1 MGKTDR
7 PLAIEI
13 PRPGSEQPAWSRVGA
28 IGLLGFLV
36 GIAWPRIAGVRI
48 GPSVPGDLRAQIEA
62 TATPSGS
69 AAPHATGAPSGSPA
83 PVGSAA
89 AAAPALAGSAATGA
103 EPAAVPANQELVVV
117 GAGKI
122 TRCFEKK
129 DKKIEDCEKLLFDPI
144 AVPKLRELAKCPS
157 AMGLEGKMTI
167 GFEINFD
174 KKEVQVAKSK
184 KNAGMP
190 STTVNGILQCAA
202 REFSNVPLEEVPHKY
217 RRYTLAYGLTFYK
230 PGKHPA
236 AAAADGADSADGESA
251 AGATTSETEANGNA
265 VIASDSVSLRK
276 EPKGKEKVGRLVRGT
291 KVKILA
297 KQNDWY
303 KVESGS
309 NVGWVYRSAIG
320 L

>member
-1 MGKTDR
+1 MAKTER
-7 PLAIEI
+7 PFSVEI

-28 IGLLGFLV
+28 IGLAGFLI
-36 GIAWPRIAGVRI
+36 GIAWPRIAGVHI
-48 GPSVPGDLRAQIEA
+48 GPSVPNDLRAQIEA
-62 TATPSGS
+62 TAAPSGS
-69 AAPHATGAPSGSPA
+69 AAAPRAPAAPSGSAAVPP
-83 PVGSAA
+83 PVASVVA
-89 AAAPALAGSAATGA
+89 SA
-103 EPAAVPANQELVVV
+103 EPTAVPANQELVVV
-117 GAGKI
+117 GPGKI

-157 AMGLEGKMTI
+157 ALGLEGKMTI
-167 GFEINFD
+167 GFEVNFD
-174 KKEVQVAKSK
+174 KKEVQVAKTK
-184 KNAGMP
+184 KVSGIP

-202 REFSNVPLEEVPHKY
+202 REFGNVALEEVPHKY
-217 RRYTLAYGLTFYK
+217 RRYTLAYALSFYK

-236 AAAADGADSADGESA
+236 AAVDGADGGDGENA

-265 VIASDSVSLRK
+265 TVTTDSVSLRK

-303 KVESGS
+303 KVESGA

>member
-7 PLAIEI
+7 PLAVEI
-13 PRPGSEQPAWSRVGA
+13 PRPGSEHPAWSRVGA
-28 IGLLGFLV
+28 IGLAGFLI

-62 TATPSGS
+62 TASPTGSAAPRASASGAAAPAASGS
-69 AAPHATGAPSGSPA
+69 AAVAPA

-89 AAAPALAGSAATGA
+89 PSAD
-103 EPAAVPANQELVVV
+103 PAAVPANQELVVV

-122 TRCFEKK
+122 TKCFEKK

-144 AVPKLRELAKCPS
+144 AVPRLRELARCPS
-157 AMGLEGKMTI
+157 ALGLEGKMTI
-167 GFEINFD
+167 GFEVNFE
-174 KKEVQVAKSK
+174 KKEIQVAKAK
-184 KNAGMP
+184 KVSGMP

-202 REFSNVPLEEVPHKY
+202 HEFGNASLEEVPHKY
-217 RRYTLAYGLTFYK
+217 RRYTLAYTLNFYK
-230 PGKHPA
+230 PGKHPGA
-236 AAAADGADSADGESA
+236 AEGPEGGGADGENA
-251 AGATTSETEANGNA
+251 AGATTSETEATGNA

-276 EPKGKEKVGRLVRGT
+276 EAKGKEKVGRLVRGT

-309 NVGWVYRSAIG
+309 NVGWVYRTAIG

>member
-7 PLAIEI
+7 PLAVEI
-13 PRPGSEQPAWSRVGA
+13 PRPGSEHPAWSRVGA
-28 IGLLGFLV
+28 IGLAGFLS

-62 TATPSGS
+62 TATPAGSAAPRAATSGTPAPSGS
-69 AAPHATGAPSGSPA
+69 AAVPVPAPSP
-83 PVGSAA
+83 
-89 AAAPALAGSAATGA
+89 AGSAD
-103 EPAAVPANQELVVV
+103 PAAVPANQEMVVV

-157 AMGLEGKMTI
+157 AMGLEGKMNI

-174 KKEVQVAKSK
+174 KKEVQVAKAK
-184 KNAGMP
+184 KNPGMP

-202 REFSNVPLEEVPHKY
+202 REFSNVALDEVPHKY
-217 RRYTLAYGLTFYK
+217 RRYTLSYGLTFYK
-230 PGKHPA
+230 PGKHPTA
-236 AAAADGADSADGESA
+236 AEGGADGADGESA

-276 EPKGKEKVGRLVRGT
+276 EAKGKEKVGRLVRGT

>member
-1 MGKTDR
+1 MAKTER
-7 PLAIEI
+7 PFSVEI

-28 IGLLGFLV
+28 IGLAGFLI

-62 TATPSGS
+62 TAAPSGS
-69 AAPHATGAPSGSPA
+69 AAAARASAAPSGSAAVPPA
-83 PVGSAA
+83 VPIPSAA
-89 AAAPALAGSAATGA
+89 ASA

-117 GAGKI
+117 GPGKI
-122 TRCFEKK
+122 TKCFEKK

-144 AVPKLRELAKCPS
+144 AVPKLRELAKCSS
-157 AMGLEGKMTI
+157 ALGLEGKMTI
-167 GFEINFD
+167 GFEVNFD
-174 KKEVQVAKSK
+174 KKEVQVAKTK
-184 KNAGMP
+184 KVSGIP

-202 REFSNVPLEEVPHKY
+202 REFSNVALDEVPHKY

-230 PGKHPA
+230 PGKHPTA
-236 AAAADGADSADGESA
+236 AVEGADGADSENA

-265 VIASDSVSLRK
+265 VIVSDSVSLRK

>member
-7 PLAIEI
+7 PLAVEI
-13 PRPGSEQPAWSRVGA
+13 PRPGSEHPAWSRVGA
-28 IGLLGFLV
+28 IGLAGFLI

-62 TATPSGS
+62 TASPAGSAAPRAAASGAPAPSGS
-69 AAPHATGAPSGSPA
+69 AAVAPA
-83 PVGSAA
+83 PAGSGDPAA
-89 AAAPALAGSAATGA
+89 A
-103 EPAAVPANQELVVV
+103 PANQELVVV

-122 TRCFEKK
+122 TKCFEKK

-144 AVPKLRELAKCPS
+144 AVPRLKELSKCPS
-157 AMGLEGKMTI
+157 ALGLEGKMTI
-167 GFEINFD
+167 GFEINFE
-174 KKEVQVAKSK
+174 KKEIQVAKAK
-184 KNAGMP
+184 KVSGMP

-202 REFSNVPLEEVPHKY
+202 HEFGNASLEEVPHKY
-217 RRYTLAYGLTFYK
+217 RRYTLAYALNFYK
-230 PGKHPA
+230 PGKHPGDA
-236 AAAADGADSADGESA
+236 AGGADAGDGDAA
-251 AGATTSETEANGNA
+251 AGATTSETEATGNA

-276 EPKGKEKVGRLVRGT
+276 EAKGKEKVGRLVRGT

-309 NVGWVYRSAIG
+309 NVGWVYRTAIG

>member
-7 PLAIEI
+7 PLAVEI
-13 PRPGSEQPAWSRVGA
+13 PRPGSDQPAWSRVGA
-28 IGLLGFLV
+28 IGLAGFLI

-62 TATPSGS
+62 TASPAGSAAPRASGAASAAPAPSGS
-69 AAPHATGAPSGSPA
+69 AAAVPPS
-83 PVGSAA
+83 
-89 AAAPALAGSAATGA
+89 AGSAD
-103 EPAAVPANQELVVV
+103 PAVSANQELVVV

-122 TRCFEKK
+122 TKCFEKK

-144 AVPKLRELAKCPS
+144 AVPRLKELSKCPS
-157 AMGLEGKMTI
+157 ALGLEGKMTI
-167 GFEINFD
+167 GFEVNFD
-174 KKEVQVAKSK
+174 KKEVQVSK
-184 KNAGMP
+184 PKKVVGMP

-202 REFSNVPLEEVPHKY
+202 HDFGNVTLDEVPHKF
-217 RRYTLAYGLTFYK
+217 RRYTLAYTLNFYK
-230 PGKHPA
+230 PGKHPGA
-236 AAAADGADSADGESA
+236 AENADGGDGDNA
-251 AGATTSETEANGNA
+251 AGATTSETEATGNA

-276 EPKGKEKVGRLVRGT
+276 EAKGKEKVGRLVRGT

-309 NVGWVYRSAIG
+309 NVGWVYRTAIG

>member
-7 PLAIEI
+7 PLAVEI
-13 PRPGSEQPAWSRVGA
+13 PRPGSEHPAWSRVGA
-28 IGLLGFLV
+28 IGLAGFLI

-62 TATPSGS
+62 TASPAGSAAPRASGAPSAAPAPSGS
-69 AAPHATGAPSGSPA
+69 AAVAPG
-83 PVGSAA
+83 GSAA
-89 AAAPALAGSAATGA
+89 PGA
-103 EPAAVPANQELVVV
+103 EPAAVTANQELVVV

-144 AVPKLRELAKCPS
+144 AVPRLKELSKCPS
-157 AMGLEGKMTI
+157 ALGLEGKMII
-167 GFEINFD
+167 GFEVNFE
-174 KKEVQVAKSK
+174 KKEIQVAKAK
-184 KNAGMP
+184 KVSGMP

-202 REFSNVPLEEVPHKY
+202 RDFANASLEEVPHKY
-217 RRYTLAYGLTFYK
+217 RRYTLAYTLNFYK
-230 PGKHPA
+230 PGKHPGA
-236 AAAADGADSADGESA
+236 DGAADGADGDGA
-251 AGATTSETEANGNA
+251 AGATTSETEATGNA

-276 EPKGKEKVGRLVRGT
+276 EAKGKEKVGRLVRGT

-309 NVGWVYRSAIG
+309 NVGWVYRTAIG

>member
-1 MGKTDR
+1 MAKTER
-7 PLAIEI
+7 PFSVEI

-28 IGLLGFLV
+28 IGLAGFLI
-36 GIAWPRIAGVRI
+36 GIAWPRIAGVHI
-48 GPSVPGDLRAQIEA
+48 GPSVPNDLRAQIEA
-62 TATPSGS
+62 TAAPSGS
-69 AAPHATGAPSGSPA
+69 AAAARASAAPSGSAAVPPA
-83 PVGSAA
+83 VPSAA
-89 AAAPALAGSAATGA
+89 ASAD
-103 EPAAVPANQELVVV
+103 PAAVPANQELVVV
-117 GAGKI
+117 GPGKI

-157 AMGLEGKMTI
+157 ALGLEGKMTI
-167 GFEINFD
+167 GFEVNFD
-174 KKEVQVAKSK
+174 KKEVQVAKTK
-184 KNAGMP
+184 KVSGIP

-202 REFSNVPLEEVPHKY
+202 REFSNVALEEVPHKY
-217 RRYTLAYGLTFYK
+217 RRYTLAYALSFYK
-230 PGKHPA
+230 PGKHPTA
-236 AAAADGADSADGESA
+236 AEGGADGADSESA

>member
-7 PLAIEI
+7 PLAVEI
-13 PRPGSEQPAWSRVGA
+13 PRPGSETPAWSRVGA
-28 IGLLGFLV
+28 IGLAGFLI

-62 TATPSGS
+62 TASPTGS
-69 AAPHATGAPSGSPA
+69 AAPKAAASGAPAGSGSSAVIA
-83 PVGSAA
+83 P
-89 AAAPALAGSAATGA
+89 PAGSAD
-103 EPAAVPANQELVVV
+103 PAAVPANQELVVV

-122 TRCFEKK
+122 TKCFEKK
-129 DKKIEDCEKLLFDPI
+129 DKKVEDCEKLLFDPI
-144 AVPKLRELAKCPS
+144 AVPRLKELSKCPS
-157 AMGLEGKMTI
+157 ALGLEGKMTI
-167 GFEINFD
+167 GFEVNFE
-174 KKEVQVAKSK
+174 KKEVQVAKAK
-184 KNAGMP
+184 KVTGMP

-202 REFSNVPLEEVPHKY
+202 HEFGNATLDEVPHKY
-217 RRYTLAYGLTFYK
+217 RRYTLAYTLNFYK
-230 PGKHPA
+230 PGKHPGA
-236 AAAADGADSADGESA
+236 AENADGGEGENA
-251 AGATTSETEANGNA
+251 AGATTSETEATGNA

-276 EPKGKEKVGRLVRGT
+276 EAKGKEKVGRLVRGT

-309 NVGWVYRSAIG
+309 NVGWVYRTAIG

>member
-7 PLAIEI
+7 PLAVEI
-13 PRPGSEQPAWSRVGA
+13 PRPGSEHPAWSRVGA
-28 IGLLGFLV
+28 IGLAGFLI

-62 TATPSGS
+62 TATPAGS
-69 AAPHATGAPSGSPA
+69 AAPRASAAPSGTPAPSGS
-83 PVGSAA
+83 
-89 AAAPALAGSAATGA
+89 ALAPPPAASA

-129 DKKIEDCEKLLFDPI
+129 DKKVEDCEKLLFDPI
-144 AVPKLRELAKCPS
+144 AVPKLRDLAKCPS
-157 AMGLEGKMTI
+157 AMGLEGKMNI

-174 KKEVQVAKSK
+174 KKEVQVAKAK
-184 KNAGMP
+184 KTAGMP

-202 REFSNVPLEEVPHKY
+202 REFSNVALEEVPHKY
-217 RRYTLAYGLTFYK
+217 RRYTLSYGLTFYK

-236 AAAADGADSADGESA
+236 GAAEGADGADGESA

-303 KVESGS
+303 KVESGA
-309 NVGWVYRSAIG
+309 NVGWLYRSAIG

>member
-1 MGKTDR
+1 MGKTER
-7 PLAIEI
+7 PLSVEI
-13 PRPGSEQPAWSRVGA
+13 PRPGSEHPAWSRVGA
-28 IGLLGFLV
+28 IGLAGFLI
-36 GIAWPRIAGVRI
+36 GIAWPRIAGVKI

-62 TATPSGS
+62 TATPAGSAPPRASATPAASGAAVAPPALSGS
-69 AAPHATGAPSGSPA
+69 AD
-83 PVGSAA
+83 
-89 AAAPALAGSAATGA
+89 AG
-103 EPAAVPANQELVVV
+103 EPAAVPANQEMVVV

-144 AVPKLRELAKCPS
+144 ALPKLRELAKCPS
-157 AMGLEGKMTI
+157 ALGLEGKMNI

-174 KKEVQVAKSK
+174 KKEVQVVKAKK
-184 KNAGMP
+184 TAGMP

-202 REFSNVPLEEVPHKY
+202 RELSNVALDEVPHKY

-236 AAAADGADSADGESA
+236 AAAEGADGDNEGS

-309 NVGWVYRSAIG
+309 SVGWVYRSAIG

>member
-7 PLAIEI
+7 PLAVEI
-13 PRPGSEQPAWSRVGA
+13 PRPGSEHPAWSRVGA
-28 IGLLGFLV
+28 LGLAGFLI

-62 TATPSGS
+62 TATPAGSAAPRAATSGTPAPSGS
-69 AAPHATGAPSGSPA
+69 AAVPA
-83 PVGSAA
+83 P
-89 AAAPALAGSAATGA
+89 PPAGSAD
-103 EPAAVPANQELVVV
+103 PAAVPANQELVVV

-157 AMGLEGKMTI
+157 AMGLEGKMNI

-174 KKEVQVAKSK
+174 KKEIQVAKAK
-184 KNAGMP
+184 KTAGMP

-202 REFSNVPLEEVPHKY
+202 REFSNVALDEVPHKY

-230 PGKHPA
+230 PGKHPVA
-236 AAAADGADSADGESA
+236 GAEGADGAEGENA

-265 VIASDSVSLRK
+265 VIATDSVSLRK

>member
-7 PLAIEI
+7 PLAVEI
-13 PRPGSEQPAWSRVGA
+13 PRPGSEHPAWSRVGA
-28 IGLLGFLV
+28 IGLAGFLI
-36 GIAWPRIAGVRI
+36 GIVWPRIAGVRI
-48 GPSVPGDLRAQIEA
+48 GPSVPGDLRAKIEA
-62 TATPSGS
+62 TAAPSGS
-69 AAPHATGAPSGSPA
+69 AASGTPAPSGSAAVAPA
-83 PVGSAA
+83 PSGSAN
-89 AAAPALAGSAATGA
+89 
-103 EPAAVPANQELVVV
+103 PAAVAANQELVVV

-174 KKEVQVAKSK
+174 KKEVQVAKAK
-184 KNAGMP
+184 KTAGMP

-202 REFSNVPLEEVPHKY
+202 REFSNVALDEVPHKY
-217 RRYTLAYGLTFYK
+217 RRYTLAYGLTFHK

-236 AAAADGADSADGESA
+236 VGAEGADGAEGESG

-265 VIASDSVSLRK
+265 VVATDSVSLRK
-276 EPKGKEKVGRLVRGT
+276 EPKGKEKIGRLVRGT

-309 NVGWVYRSAIG
+309 NVGWLYRSGIG